1 MRVGDSF
8 SFLRFSVK
16 LVSSLLPILLPI
28 SSLAAPGGAYSY
40 QFPAPGVE
48 MSDVRTVI
56 GVPVVHVV
64 RPKETFLDIARD
76 YSLGY
81 NELED
86 LYPDQDPWVPPVGLG
101 MVIPSQWVIP
111 DYLENGIVLN
121 IAELRLYYFMSKA
134 KLVRSFPIGIGDSE
148 WQSPVSGIFPIKGKR
163 VNPTW
168 YIPKSLQ
175 AKYGARIM
183 PPGPDNPLGDYWMG
197 LGDTSYGIHG
207 TNFPWAVGRLV
218 THGCIRLYPEDIDRL
233 FKLVPAG
240 TLVKIIYE
248 PVKLGLLDGRVYV
261 EVHKDI
267 YDRIDDFDLY
277 AFNRLEESGL
287 TEKVDLKKFSD
298 AVNRK
303 DGLPVEVNLPP
314 E

>member
-1 MRVGDSF
+1 MRVGGSF

-40 QFPAPGVE
+40 QFPAQGVE

-76 YSLGY
+76 YGLGY

-86 LYPDQDPWVPPVGLG
+86 LYPDQDPWVPPVGLE

-111 DYLENGIVLN
+111 DYMENGIVLN

-175 AKYGARIM
+175 AKYGVRIM

-248 PVKLGLLDGRVYV
+248 PVKLGLLGGQVYV

-267 YDRIDDFDLY
+267 YNRIDDFDLY
-277 AFNRLEESGL
+277 AFNRLKESGL
-287 TEKVDLKKFSD
+287 TEKIDLKKFSD

-303 DGLPVEVNLPP
+303 DGLPVEVNLSP

>member
-1 MRVGDSF
+1 MRVGGSF

-76 YSLGY
+76 YGLGY

-86 LYPDQDPWVPPVGLG
+86 LYPDQDPWVPPVGLE

-111 DYLENGIVLN
+111 DYMENGIVLN

-175 AKYGARIM
+175 AKYGVRIM

-248 PVKLGLLDGRVYV
+248 PVKLGLLGGQVYV

-267 YDRIDDFDLY
+267 YNRIDDFDLY
-277 AFNRLEESGL
+277 AFNRLKESGL
-287 TEKVDLKKFSD
+287 TEKIDLKKFSD

-303 DGLPVEVNLPP
+303 DGLPVEVNLSP